1 MRQIH
6 EGKYEVLCYHKKKE
20 FKCFTF
26 INKFLF
32 WRGRGWIGI
41 KNIML
46 LKISL
51 YILRMQYM
59 WSQST
64 LEFLFVKP
72 LFLSFKLS
80 LYWWIFKIG
89 SKLFV
94 LKISIAWKKLIQWLT
109 VDELYIC
116 NDISLH
122 IWKKR
127 CLNFRQ
133 TLKTKWKQKMQKWG
147 LRNRWQMPKKN
158 ENKRSWFFRRIFKC
172 VKFGVC
178 VGIVTVHSGS

>member
-1 MRQIH
+1 MNRNL
-6 EGKYEVLCYHKKKE
+6 KYNAFENIFIY
-20 FKCFTF
+20 FKNAVHV
-26 INKFLF
+26 IS
-32 WRGRGWIGI
+32 
-41 KNIML
+41 KNIRVPVC
-46 LKISL
+46 KAIVSIFQVSL
-51 YILRMQYM
+51 YR
-59 WSQST
+59 
-64 LEFLFVKP
+64 
-72 LFLSFKLS
+72 
-80 LYWWIFKIG
+80 WIFMIG

-116 NDISLH
+116 NVISLH

>member
-32 WRGRGWIGI
+32 LERKGVNRNLKYNAFENIFI
-41 KNIML
+41 YFKNAVHV
-46 LKISL
+46 ISK
-51 YILRMQYM
+51 YIRVPVCKAIVSIFQ
-59 WSQST
+59 
-64 LEFLFVKP
+64 V
-72 LFLSFKLS
+72 S

-127 CLNFRQ
+127 CLNLDR
-133 TLKTKWKQKMQKWG
+133 
-147 LRNRWQMPKKN
+147 P
-158 ENKRSWFFRRIFKC
+158 
-172 VKFGVC
+172 
-178 VGIVTVHSGS
+178 

>member
-26 INKFLF
+26 INKFFFGGEGVNRNLKYNAF
-32 WRGRGWIGI
+32 ENIFI
-41 KNIML
+41 YFKNAVHV
-46 LKISL
+46 ISK
-51 YILRMQYM
+51 YIRVPVCKAIVSIFQ
-59 WSQST
+59 
-64 LEFLFVKP
+64 V
-72 LFLSFKLS
+72 S

-94 LKISIAWKKLIQWLT
+94 LKISIAWMKLIQWLT

-122 IWKKR
+122 IRKKR
-127 CLNFRQ
+127 CLNFDR
-133 TLKTKWKQKMQKWG
+133 
-147 LRNRWQMPKKN
+147 P
-158 ENKRSWFFRRIFKC
+158 
-172 VKFGVC
+172 
-178 VGIVTVHSGS
+178 

>member
-1 MRQIH
+1 
-6 EGKYEVLCYHKKKE
+6 
-20 FKCFTF
+20 
-26 INKFLF
+26 
-32 WRGRGWIGI
+32 
-41 KNIML
+41 ML
-46 LKISL
+46 LKTSL

-59 WSQST
+59 SSQST

-80 LYWWIFKIG
+80 FYWWIFKVG

-133 TLKTKWKQKMQKWG
+133 TLKTKGNRKC
-147 LRNRWQMPKKN
+147 RNEDSEIDDKCPKRMKIKGPDFFVGYSNVLNSVFVWELWQC
-158 ENKRSWFFRRIFKC
+158 IL
-172 VKFGVC
+172 GVNHLMIED
-178 VGIVTVHSGS
+178 IVYVE